1 MMDTIFQW
9 CVDVLNILAMLTGT
23 TYREINVIIFC
34 IVEPLIGVALVWY
47 ILHLRK
53 RIRLLETQ

>member
-23 TYREINVIIFC
+23 TYREINVIVFC
-34 IVEPLIGVALVWY
+34 IVGPLMAVALVWY
-47 ILHLRK
+47 IVHLRK